1 MQPQISVQLED
12 FDISSEINALK
23 AGNHDIGAVVSFVG
37 TVRDLAD
44 GLTSMTLEHYPAMTM
59 SELTRIADEAQSRW
73 PLEGCRIIHRYGEL
87 YPGDNIVLVLTSSAH
102 RQAAFDAANF
112 VMDFLKTNAP
122 FWKKETTSKGSKWVD
137 AKDTDDAALKRWGE

>member
-59 SELTRIADEAQSRW
+59 VELTRIADEAQSRW

-137 AKDTDDAALKRWGE
+137 AKDTDDAALKRWDE

>member
-12 FDISSEINALK
+12 FDIGSEINALK
-23 AGNHDIGAVVSFVG
+23 AGNLDIGAVVSFVG

-137 AKDTDDAALKRWGE
+137 AKDTDDAALKRWDE